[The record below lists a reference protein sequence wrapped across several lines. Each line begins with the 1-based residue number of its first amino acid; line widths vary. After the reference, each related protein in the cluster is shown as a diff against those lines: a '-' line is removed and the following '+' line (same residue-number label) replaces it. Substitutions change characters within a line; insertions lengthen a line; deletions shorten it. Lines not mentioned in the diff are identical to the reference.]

1 MTVQVF
7 EGVQKG
13 LDNMSDENDNHGF
26 PLVLHKDAD
35 PSSTGGVAICGFSNV
50 GMVGSIATSHVVK
63 ALGLQQLCTV
73 IDRDFPPVALIQN
86 EVPQHPVRVYQGNG
100 VGVFTSDLQ
109 FPGHT
114 DVKFAETVLEWFT
127 EGGFDRLFI
136 LEGIVTGELGDKEEG
151 ELFGVSSTEGGR
163 ARLRNANVEPVKQG
177 IVAGISGWLLAEGDR
192 RGFDVTA
199 LLAECNPMYPDARA
213 AAIAT
218 EALSD
223 LIELEIPLDDLMA
236 DARRIEDNVRQMFEM
251 SKNLLPAP
259 DAEFEVND
267 DADPM
272 IN

>member
-1 MTVQVF
+1 M
-7 EGVQKG
+7 GDG
-13 LDNMSDENDNHGF
+13 DDNHGF

-35 PSSTGGVAICGFSNV
+35 PSKTGGVAICGFSNV

-63 ALGLQQLCTV
+63 ALNLEQLGTV
-73 IDRDFPPVALIQN
+73 IDRNFPPVALIQN
-86 EVPQHPVRVYQGNG
+86 EVPQHPVRVYQGDG

-114 DVKFAETVLEWFT
+114 DVKFAETVLEWYT
-127 EGGFDRLFI
+127 AGGFDKLYVI
-136 LEGIVTGELGDKEEG
+136 DGIVTGELGSKEEG
-151 ELFGVSSTEGGR
+151 ELFGVASSDAGR
-163 ARLRNANVEPVKQG
+163 VRLRQAQVEPVKQG
-177 IVAGISGWLLAEGDR
+177 VVAGISGWLLAEGDR

-223 LIELEIPLDDLMA
+223 LIDVDIPLDGLLA
-236 DARRIEDNVRQMFEM
+236 DAQRIEENVRQMFEAAQ
-251 SKNLLPAP
+251 NLLPAL
-259 DAEFEVND
+259 DAEYEIND
-267 DADPM
+267 RDPM